1 MLLPMK
7 IRNILLLIAA
17 IVISCD
23 INQTLISPTREVS
36 TEEYSFSDYSD
47 LSISHAFNVQ
57 VIFSDTEESI
67 VIEANENLHQY
78 IKVVKDGYSL
88 SIGLD
93 NNVHIQGN
101 ATLKAYVTTKALS
114 NFSASGAS
122 RITVKDVI
130 NQTDVVIDLS
140 GASHFTGEIQTEEL
154 KADLSGASE
163 INISG
168 FANECFISASGASR
182 FRDYSLT
189 TDFLYS
195 DISGASLIY
204 ISINK
209 EISIEASGASM
220 LYYHGQAFP
229 ISQDL
234 SGGSKI
240 IKTE

>member
-1 MLLPMK
+1 MEF
-7 IRNILLLIAA
+7 RNIVLSCLMAA
-17 IVISCD
+17 SFVCCE
-23 INQTLISPTREVS
+23 INQVSVTPSREISTD
-36 TEEYSFSDYSD
+36 EYSFSGYSN

-57 VIFSDTEESI
+57 VIFSDTEESV

-93 NNVHIQGN
+93 NNVRIKGN
-101 ATLKAYVTTKALS
+101 ATLKAYVTTKALN

-122 RITVKDVI
+122 HITVKNVI
-130 NQTDVVIDLS
+130 SQTDVVIDLS
-140 GASHFTGEIQTEEL
+140 GASYFIGEIQTEEL
-154 KADLSGASE
+154 KVDLSGASE
-163 INISG
+163 ITISG
-168 FANECFISASGASR
+168 FTDECFISASGASR

-189 TDFLYS
+189 TDFLYA
-195 DISGASLIY
+195 DISGASSVY

-220 LYYHGQAFP
+220 LYYRGQAFP